1 MQLVFKGDVRF
12 RSCGNRGQCAVTHDH
27 FFSVR
32 SATHGALSKTA
43 EETSGRDSA
52 WAGRSPAR
60 PASCPVLP
68 GLDEEIIN
76 AWTVRQIQIHRH
88 STIDPVHSYWDTFR
102 YGLSRQVS
110 PGWLNWSW
118 STVILQ
124 DLLYNIRD
132 PVCSTTY
139 TPTRANRA
147 HFAFASLKFGRC
159 SSRTCIAMSG
169 AFLKYV

>member
-1 MQLVFKGDVRF
+1 MQLVFKGDIRF

-76 AWTVRQIQIHRH
+76 AWTVRQIQIIDSPQSTQYTHTWIPSGMACPDRYHQAGSTGPGQLSFCRTCSIILETQFVQRHTHRH
-88 STIDPVHSYWDTFR
+88 VPTGLILRSLPSSLGGALRAPVS
-102 YGLSRQVS
+102 LC
-110 PGWLNWSW
+110 PG
-118 STVILQ
+118 
-124 DLLYNIRD
+124 
-132 PVCSTTY
+132 
-139 TPTRANRA
+139 
-147 HFAFASLKFGRC
+147 HF
-159 SSRTCIAMSG
+159 
-169 AFLKYV
+169 